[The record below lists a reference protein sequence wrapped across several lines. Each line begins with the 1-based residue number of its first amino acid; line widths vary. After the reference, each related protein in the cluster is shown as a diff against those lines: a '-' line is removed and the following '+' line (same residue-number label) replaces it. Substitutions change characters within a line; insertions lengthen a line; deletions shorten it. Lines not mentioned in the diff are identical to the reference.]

1 MAMDRPVIVDDSGT
15 GTDGTIADA
24 AWVDDLCD
32 RIDDAI
38 GIEQTTT
45 ATGNQDNFNLT
56 GEATILRCTGAA
68 PNFRGFTVKGAAPT
82 PGCRVW
88 IHALGSTSAKVAHQD
103 ANSTAANRIIT
114 PSTSGQIVGV
124 DGVIALMYDGTTDR
138 WRLQHVLPG
147 GMISYGATSTV
158 AGWAATPTKNI
169 WYRQRGKQVEVFF
182 HITGTSNA
190 DTTTFTIPFTSYSSG
205 AAFAQATAL
214 GLTVDNG
221 ATIAAGASSLA
232 DNSATVTLLKS
243 AAAAWTTSGTKTASG
258 QFIAEIT

>member
-1 MAMDRPVIVDDSGT
+1 MAIERTEIVDDDGT
-15 GTDGTIADA
+15 GQTGTVLDA
-24 AWVDDLCD
+24 AWLDSIYDL
-32 RIDDAI
+32 IDQAI
-38 GIEQTTT
+38 GLEQTTT
-45 ATGNQDNFNLT
+45 ATGNQDNFDLN

-82 PGCRVW
+82 PGCKVW
-88 IHALGSTSAKVAHQD
+88 IYALGSTSAKVAHQD

-124 DGVIALMYDGTTDR
+124 DGVIFLIYDGTTDR
-138 WRLQHVLPG
+138 WRLADVLPG

-158 AGWAATPTKNI
+158 VGWAATPTKNI
-169 WYRQRGKQVEVFF
+169 WYRQRGKQVEVFY

-190 DTTTFTIPFTSYSSG
+190 DGTTFTIPFTSYNSS
-205 AAFAQATAL
+205 AAFTQNNAMGLTIDNTAAVAL
-214 GLTVDNG
+214 GY
-221 ATIAAGASSLA
+221 SSLA
-232 DNSATVTLLKS
+232 DNSATVTLFKS